1 MDVGVPFSYDSYSNR
16 FDPHDEVDDSYAEK
30 AFWPDSDQTVLLRRR
45 YVRNKRRGA
54 FDTARLC
61 FRVLILLLDLSI
73 LGLTIHGL
81 NVWDRK
87 PESVDRNGDDWTRTQ
102 WSSVKM
108 VPTWLMLAIAIL
120 ASFVQTVAIA
130 THFTLVS

>member
-1 MDVGVPFSYDSYSNR
+1 MDVGVPFNYDSYSNR
-16 FDPHDEVDDSYAEK
+16 FDPHEEVDDSYAEK
-30 AFWPDSDQTVLLRRR
+30 AFCPDSDQTVLLRRR
-45 YVRNKRRGA
+45 HIRNKRRGA

-61 FRVLILLLDLSI
+61 LRVLILLLDLSI

-87 PESVDRNGDDWTRTQ
+87 PESVDRNGDGWMRTQ

-108 VPTWLMLAIAIL
+108 VPTWLMLAIATF